1 MTVKKNEVMTDFVG
15 TFIHKVKREALI
27 KKAIVQGVSVSQLI
41 RDAIDRSL
49 DE

>member
-1 MTVKKNEVMTDFVG
+1 MPVSKNEAMSDFVG

-49 DE
+49 EN